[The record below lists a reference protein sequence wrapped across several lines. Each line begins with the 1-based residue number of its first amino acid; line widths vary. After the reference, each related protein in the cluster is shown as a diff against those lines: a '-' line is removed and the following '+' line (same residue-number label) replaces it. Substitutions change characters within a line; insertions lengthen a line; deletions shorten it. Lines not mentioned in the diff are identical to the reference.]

1 MKKCNLFASLCLCGG
16 IVAAFW
22 LVSFLF
28 RIMHFPGA
36 SWLLMIA
43 CLSTILVALVT
54 VIGLPK
60 ADPFEALIARCG
72 TLARNLRN
80 TFLCINILLMIFSI
94 GLIFRIMHWPFGYSI
109 VFFSGLALMF
119 SIILLGVF
127 AYQVINKN
135 AASC

>member
-72 TLARNLRN
+72 TPARNLRN
-80 TFLCINILLMIFSI
+80 TFLCINILLMILSI
-94 GLIFRIMHWPFGYSI
+94 GLIFCIMHWPFGHSI